1 MVTTVYL
8 IRHAQAEGN
17 EKRLFQGHYNGAVS
31 EMGWKQLEQLAEYG
45 KKLPIDAVYSSPLDR
60 AMETAKAVNKYH
72 NHPIRVRDG
81 LIEING
87 GDWEGVP
94 WERFPLDFP
103 EENEA
108 WENQP
113 WRFSAPNGETMAEVY
128 QRIVEAILEIVKE
141 NPGKTVA
148 VVSHGCAIRNFLT
161 FAKGLPVEGI
171 AQTGWCDNTAV
182 SKIEFDEALK
192 PKLIYENDTS
202 HLAEETKTFS
212 RQKWWKQYEPKAE
225 SRTGSDL

>member
-17 EKRLFQGHYNGAVS
+17 EKRLFQGHYNGGVS
-31 EMGWKQLEQLAEYG
+31 EMGWRQLEQLAEYG
-45 KKLPIDAVYSSPLDR
+45 KTLPLDAVYSSPLDR
-60 AMETAKAVNKYH
+60 ALETAKAVNQSH
-72 NHPIRVRDG
+72 GLPIRVREG

-87 GDWEGVP
+87 GDWEGVA
-94 WERFPLDFP
+94 WDRFPLDYP
-103 EENEA
+103 EENDA
-108 WENQP
+108 WENRP
-113 WRFSAPNGETMAEVY
+113 WLFHAPNGETMAEVY
-128 QRIVEAILEIVKE
+128 QRITAAVLEIVRE

-182 SKIEFDEALK
+182 SKIEFDEKLS
-192 PKLIYENDTS
+192 PKLVYENETG
-202 HLAEETKTFS
+202 HLAEETKTFA
-212 RQKWWKQYEPKAE
+212 RQLWWKKHEPGGE
-225 SRTGSDL
+225 R